1 MPAADRWRLHCADSI
16 TSMTDPKDIID
27 ADPERK
33 AQRSAQLHKRFG
45 GRFGYF
51 RNRGAG
57 ADPAATSGSETGGT
71 AGGAGANAGAGMP
84 PPGAA
89 TGPGMR
95 AGKNRGTRP
104 TADFMRSHPAHLLSL
119 GFGTGLSRF
128 VPGTI
133 GTLFGWVSFVVLTP
147 YLTSAAWVALIVLG
161 FFVGIW
167 ATAYTANRL
176 GAADPGAV
184 NWDEIVAFWLVML
197 FVMPATFSQQLAAFV
212 LFRLFD
218 MLKPPPIRWF
228 DQRFKGGFG
237 IMIDDIVAAFMTLLV
252 IAVGRS
258 HYGY

>member
-1 MPAADRWRLHCADSI
+1 
-16 TSMTDPKDIID
+16 MTDPKDIID

-33 AQRSAQLHKRFG
+33 AQRSARLHRRFG

-51 RNRGAG
+51 RNRGAE
-57 ADPAATSGSETGGT
+57 ANDNPAGSTAGE
-71 AGGAGANAGAGMP
+71 AGGAGGNAGAGMP

-89 TGPGMR
+89 GGSAAR

-133 GTLFGWVSFVVLTP
+133 GTLFGWISFVVLNP
-147 YLTSAAWVALIVLG
+147 YLTSAGWIALIVLG

-167 ATAYTANRL
+167 ATAYTASRL
-176 GAADPGAV
+176 GTADPGAV
-184 NWDEIVAFWLVML
+184 NWDEIVAFWLVMV

-258 HYGY
+258 HHG

>member
-1 MPAADRWRLHCADSI
+1 
-16 TSMTDPKDIID
+16 MTDPKDILD

-33 AQRSAQLHKRFG
+33 AQRSAQLHRRFG

-51 RNRGAG
+51 RNRGAEADAGDG
-57 ADPAATSGSETGGT
+57 ANTPGGA
-71 AGGAGANAGAGMP
+71 AGGASGETGTGTP
-84 PPGAA
+84 PPGS
-89 TGPGMR
+89 R

-128 VPGTI
+128 VPGTV
-133 GTLFGWVSFVVLTP
+133 GTLFGWVSFVVLNP
-147 YLTSAAWVALIVLG
+147 YLTSAGWIALIVAG

-167 ATAYTANRL
+167 ATGFTASRL

-197 FVMPATFSQQLAAFV
+197 FVTPATFSQQLGAFV

-237 IMIDDIVAAFMTLLV
+237 IMIDDIVAAFITLLV
-252 IAVGRS
+252 IAVWRS
-258 HYGY
+258 HYG

>member
-1 MPAADRWRLHCADSI
+1 MPAVNRWRLHCVDSI

-33 AQRSAQLHKRFG
+33 AQRSAQLHRRFG

-51 RNRGAG
+51 RNRGADAG
-57 ADPAATSGSETGGT
+57 ATGASANAAGGSAGA
-71 AGGAGANAGAGMP
+71 AGGAGTNAGA
-84 PPGAA
+84 A
-89 TGPGMR
+89 
-95 AGKNRGTRP
+95 KDRGVRP
-104 TADFMRSHPAHLLSL
+104 TAAFMRSHPAHLLSL

-133 GTLFGWVSFVVLTP
+133 GTLFGWVSFLVLNP
-147 YLTSAAWVALIVLG
+147 YLTSAGWVALIVLG

-167 ATAYTANRL
+167 ATAFTASRL
-176 GAADPGAV
+176 DAADPGAV

-197 FVMPATFSQQLAAFV
+197 FVMPSTFSQQLAAFV

-252 IAVGRS
+252 IAVGRI
-258 HYGY
+258 HYGQ